1 MQLKYGTPFL
11 TTYDLVKSL
20 AVLLMLLDHVGY
32 FFYPE
37 NDWFRV
43 AGRGALP
50 IWAFLLGYANTRE
63 VGRTLIGWATALLV
77 VNLLTGGPL
86 LPLNVLFTFMFIRLI
101 IDRTARFVFGGWEV
115 MIYSTIAMCVFFV
128 PAMIVTEYG
137 TSALMLALCGL
148 MMRHSAELPVTV
160 NAQRGFFIFCVL
172 FHALAQNILFG
183 FGILESKASAFLIGA
198 VMVMMYF
205 FKPLELTKA
214 TEKLPRPVTGMLQF
228 AGRYTLQIY
237 AIHMII
243 FMLIAAQYGLENH
256 GFFDFKLLPPN

>member
-1 MQLKYGTPFL
+1 MQLKYGTPYL

-50 IWAFLLGYANTRE
+50 IWAFLIGYATTRE
-63 VGRTLIGWATALLV
+63 LSKSLLGWAGVLLV
-77 VNLLTGGPL
+77 VNVVTGGPF
-86 LPLNVLFTFMFIRLI
+86 LPLNVLFTFIGIRMI

-115 MIYSTIAMCVFFV
+115 MIYSVIAMCVFFV
-128 PAMIVTEYG
+128 PTTYASEYG
-137 TSALMLALCGL
+137 TGALMIALCGL
-148 MMRHSAELPVTV
+148 MMRHSGQLPVSKR
-160 NAQRGFFIFCVL
+160 AQNGFFIFVAI
-172 FHALAQNILFG
+172 FHALSQNILFS
-183 FGILESKASAFLIGA
+183 FGILESKASAFLIGG

-205 FKPLELTKA
+205 FKPLELIKA
-214 TEKLPRPVTGMLQF
+214 TEKTPRPITGMLQF
-228 AGRYTLQIY
+228 AGRYTLEIY

-243 FMLIAAQYGLENH
+243 FKLIAAQYHLEGY
-256 GFFDFKLLPPN
+256 GFFDFKLLPP